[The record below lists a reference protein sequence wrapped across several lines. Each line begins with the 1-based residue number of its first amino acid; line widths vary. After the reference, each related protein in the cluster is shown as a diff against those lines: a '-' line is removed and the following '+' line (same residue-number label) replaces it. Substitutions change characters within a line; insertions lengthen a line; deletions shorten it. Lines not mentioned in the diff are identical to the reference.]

1 MKDKNNVDI
10 LQIDRNLKKEL
21 VEHPTHPTPE
31 FSGFPQPTHTQDITI
46 TDFIKEKIQE
56 QQKTKNEY
64 TEKNNKNFYLLDTSE
79 IIQNYMQTLQ
89 TPIKIDFMSSVV
101 DMENSKINQEK
112 EQLIED
118 YLNVVRNYSTDSSI
132 PFSIK
137 EQLIHLHTNNNLIP
151 TEQQKCSICDST
163 DITES
168 TDFLGIM
175 ICLDCGNQETTL
187 NLANSIRLNHNDSK
201 RVNLC
206 SKYSYDKK
214 SHFLNCINQ
223 YQGKHKAKIDQEVID
238 LIIAELDKYK
248 LIDHSKKTKRAKFK
262 NVTKEHIFLFIKE
275 LKLTKSY
282 GDINLIYH
290 LITDNP
296 LQDITHLQDKLL
308 QDFEQFV
315 QMYFK
320 MFPIDTERKNF
331 NYQHLLYQL
340 LMRHKVSCDQS
351 DFNFL
356 KTIERK
362 TYHDQICQKIF
373 EELGWNYTPLF

>member
-214 SHFLNCINQ
+214 SHFLYCINQ

-238 LIIAELDKYK
+238 LIIAVLDNQ
-248 LIDHSKKTKRAKFK
+248 R
-262 NVTKEHIFLFIKE
+262 
-275 LKLTKSY
+275 
-282 GDINLIYH
+282 
-290 LITDNP
+290 
-296 LQDITHLQDKLL
+296 TH
-308 QDFEQFV
+308 
-315 QMYFK
+315 
-320 MFPIDTERKNF
+320 FPI
-331 NYQHLLYQL
+331 YQRTQTH
-340 LMRHKVSCDQS
+340 
-351 DFNFL
+351 
-356 KTIERK
+356 
-362 TYHDQICQKIF
+362 
-373 EELGWNYTPLF
+373 